1 MPMKKGR
8 ARFLWAAL
16 GLLAAAGFSP
26 AWAGGAREPVAMP
39 SKKAF
44 QLQLAFRDLWE
55 SRLFWVRSAVQEE
68 RDADIEAG
76 KVSEARVIQGSRDLA
91 DAFSPWYG
99 DDFADKL
106 FGLLAGHDKA
116 LKDYGEAA
124 IRKDTVGQHAA
135 AGVLSANAGEAATLL
150 ASANPGW
157 RRDVLEKMLATQA
170 EQQEKQITDFFAAD
184 FNDEA
189 DGWTAMKRDTYY
201 LADTLA
207 LGIVKQFPA
216 KF

>member
-1 MPMKKGR
+1 MRTGR
-8 ARFLWAAL
+8 ARLFGAAL
-16 GLLAAAGFSP
+16 GLLAAAALSP
-26 AWAGGAREPVAMP
+26 AWAGGARERVAMP
-39 SKKAF
+39 SQKAF
-44 QLQLAFRDLWE
+44 QLQLSFRDLWV

-76 KVSEARVIQGSRDLA
+76 KVSEARAIQAARDLA

-99 DDFADKL
+99 PDFADRL

-116 LKDYGEAA
+116 LKDYGEATS
-124 IRKDTVGQHAA
+124 RKDAEGQRAA
-135 AGVLSANAGEAATLL
+135 AGALSANAGEVASVL
-150 ASANPGW
+150 ASSNPGW
-157 RRDVLEKMLATQA
+157 RRAALEKMLASQA
-170 EQQEKQITDFFAAD
+170 EQQEKQIMDFFAAD
-184 FNDEA
+184 FNAEA
-189 DGWTAMKRDTYY
+189 DGWTAAQEDVYF